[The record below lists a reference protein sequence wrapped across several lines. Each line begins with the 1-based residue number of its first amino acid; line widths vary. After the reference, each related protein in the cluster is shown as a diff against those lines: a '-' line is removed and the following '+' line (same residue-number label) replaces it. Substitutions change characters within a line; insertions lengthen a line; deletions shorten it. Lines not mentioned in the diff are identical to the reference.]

1 MTDLIARLTEALAEA
16 IRNERQGLA
25 YAPERLRGVVLELRI
40 DGTGAASGIEPAQR
54 AKGCTT
60 MALETRSR
68 GSVYYY
74 RARKVD
80 GRVVKNYVDAGLAA
94 VAARDADARLRI
106 VERVEAEGRRS
117 ALAAFEA
124 EEVPLADLC
133 RRAELLARGT
143 LLGAGY
149 RRHDRG
155 EWRKRR
161 GDDGDEG

>member
-1 MTDLIARLTEALAEA
+1 
-16 IRNERQGLA
+16 
-25 YAPERLRGVVLELRI
+25 
-40 DGTGAASGIEPAQR
+40 
-54 AKGCTT
+54 

-68 GSVYYY
+68 RSVYYY

-80 GRVVKNYVDAGLAA
+80 RRVVKRYIAAGRAA

-106 VERVEAEGRRS
+106 VERIEAEERRS

-124 EEVPLADLC
+124 EEALLADLC
-133 RRAELLARGT
+133 RRAELLARGA

-161 GDDGDEG
+161 GEAGDAG

>member
-1 MTDLIARLTEALAEA
+1 
-16 IRNERQGLA
+16 
-25 YAPERLRGVVLELRI
+25 
-40 DGTGAASGIEPAQR
+40 
-54 AKGCTT
+54 
-60 MALETRSR
+60 MALETRQR

-74 RARKVD
+74 RARKEG
-80 GRVVKNYVDAGLAA
+80 GRVVKEYAGAGH
-94 VAARDADARLRI
+94 VALVARDADERLRI
-106 VERVEAEGRRS
+106 VEQIEAEERRS

-124 EEVPLADLC
+124 EEAPLADLC
-133 RRAELLARGT
+133 RRTELLARGA